1 MLSRSPSILSY
12 FLFFSI
18 STFVNFLLCET
29 IYFEPLHSADSL
41 YLPLFLKDLV
51 SGLGIRHWYL
61 PPSPYFFPDLL
72 LYLFLYP
79 VVPFLYLPSVY
90 GTIQMALVLFG
101 IFIFLSKYTNQT
113 KSFQFLYLFEILF
126 IFFSLLGFSFSD
138 RPLPLVYFLS
148 GAHHST
154 GFFFSLLLSLYL
166 YCLLNEREKRN
177 FSPSSVLPLPIVLFF
192 YFGFSFLYISD
203 RFSFAVGVIS
213 FFVVR
218 IWDDELP
225 YSVRISYFRTKR
237 FWILAI
243 LFLLFSELVFLE
255 LKSIVSIPSSFQ
267 ILFAYL
273 SKRNP
278 QEILQLSVTYLW
290 DFSKHIF
297 YQGKS
302 ILVLMGL
309 GLLLFPKF
317 PKLNRHLL
325 IVFFPVLVGLL
336 LVVGRFTYLH
346 PYPIRYLFPLL
357 FFGLLGVTWVVSATI
372 QKGNPNLFFGLVLG
386 LTCVLLTLPQ
396 PRGETKTYFS
406 NITDTKVPYHLEK
419 PIRFWSEGSRTP
431 IPVDKHGNPY
441 HWITGA
447 FHTHLTE

>member
-1 MLSRSPSILSY
+1 M
-12 FLFFSI
+12 
-18 STFVNFLLCET
+18 LCET

-166 YCLLNEREKRN
+166 YSLLNEREKRN
-177 FSPSSVLPLPIVLFF
+177 FSPSSILPLPLVLLFF
-192 YFGFSFLYISD
+192 FSFSLLYISD
-203 RFSFAVGVIS
+203 RFSFALGVIS

-225 YSVRISYFRTKR
+225 YSVRISYFQTKR
-237 FWILAI
+237 FWLLAI
-243 LFLLFSELVFLE
+243 LFFLFSELIFWG
-255 LKSIVSIPSSFQ
+255 LKSFVSIPSSIQ
-267 ILFAYL
+267 ILFSYL
-273 SKRNP
+273 SKHSAW
-278 QEILQLSVTYLW
+278 EIIQLSVTYLW

-309 GLLLFPKF
+309 GLLLFPRF

-336 LVVGRFTYLH
+336 LTIGRFTYLH

-372 QKGNPNLFFGLVLG
+372 QKGNPILFFGLVLG
-386 LTCVLLTLPQ
+386 LCFFLLTFPH

-419 PIRFWSEGSRTP
+419 PIRFWTDGKRAP
-431 IPVDKHGNPY
+431 IPIDKDGKPY